1 MIKLSVRHAPLAQ
14 LDRASDYGSEG
25 QEFESL
31 RAYQKSQTERFDSF
45 ALYWQITGM
54 IWFFMKQARRKMRDF
69 AAGLF
74 LLLFDRLWNHSVTI
88 S

>member
-1 MIKLSVRHAPLAQ
+1 
-14 LDRASDYGSEG
+14 
-25 QEFESL
+25 
-31 RAYQKSQTERFDSF
+31 
-45 ALYWQITGM
+45 LYRQITGM
-54 IWFFMKQARRKMRDF
+54 IWFSMEQARRKMKHF